1 MIDATPL
8 LRLYAR
14 RRARR
19 LARQHAAREQERQ
32 LLRLVRRARATCFG
46 RDHDFAA
53 IADVPSFQRRVPL
66 RRFEETWEAYWRRDF
81 PVLTDV
87 TWPGTIPYFAVTS
100 GTTSGRT
107 KHIPLSRAML
117 AANRR
122 AALDLYTHHLANR
135 PRSRILAGKSFLL
148 GGSTAAVA
156 LAPGIHSGD
165 LSGIGPREMSRWVR
179 LRYFPPDHVGRI
191 EDWERKVE
199 AIARA
204 VAHED
209 IRAVSG
215 TPSWLLILFDR
226 LAELRPER
234 GRGLAGHFPD
244 LEMLAHGGVNF
255 APYRHRFAELLEGS
269 GAETREVYAASEGYF
284 ANADRGDGQ
293 GMRLIVD
300 NGLFYEF
307 VETGALDGPDPARH
321 WLGDVETGVDYAIV
335 VTSCAGLWAHVVGD
349 TVAFTD
355 LDPPRLLVTGRTA
368 YTLSAFGEH
377 LIEEEIAQAV
387 AVAAGAIGADVSDYS
402 VAPAFPAAPG
412 ELGGHVYVVE
422 FAGGAPTSEALA
434 RFARRLDRSLEQAN
448 DDYAAH
454 RAGGYGLRAPRVH
467 AVAAGTF
474 AAWMKKR
481 GRLGGQHKVPRIV
494 NDAPLFDDLMAFA
507 GAGSASAPGAVPHR
521 R

>member
-1 MIDATPL
+1 
-8 LRLYAR
+8 
-14 RRARR
+14 
-19 LARQHAAREQERQ
+19 
-32 LLRLVRRARATCFG
+32 
-46 RDHDFAA
+46 
-53 IADVPSFQRRVPL
+53 
-66 RRFEETWEAYWRRDF
+66 
-81 PVLTDV
+81 
-87 TWPGTIPYFAVTS
+87 
-100 GTTSGRT
+100 
-107 KHIPLSRAML
+107 ML

-135 PRSRILAGKSFLL
+135 PRSRILAGRSFLL
-148 GGSTAAVA
+148 GGSTAAAA
-156 LAPGIHSGD
+156 LAPGVHSGD

-179 LRYFPPDHVGRI
+179 RRYFPPDRIGRI

-234 GRGLAGHFPD
+234 GRRLAGHFPN

-284 ANADRGDGQ
+284 ANADRGDGE

-307 VETGALDGPDPARH
+307 VETGALDGPDPARR

-368 YTLSAFGEH
+368 YTPVGLRRASHRRG
-377 LIEEEIAQAV
+377 
-387 AVAAGAIGADVSDYS
+387 DR
-402 VAPAFPAAPG
+402 PG
-412 ELGGHVYVVE
+412 GGPGGGGDRRRRQRL
-422 FAGGAPTSEALA
+422 FGGAGVPGG
-434 RFARRLDRSLEQAN
+434 ARRARRPRLCRRVRRR
-448 DDYAAH
+448 
-454 RAGGYGLRAPRVH
+454 RAGGRGARALCLRAR
-467 AVAAGTF
+467 
-474 AAWMKKR
+474 
-481 GRLGGQHKVPRIV
+481 
-494 NDAPLFDDLMAFA
+494 PLA
-507 GAGSASAPGAVPHR
+507 GAGQRRLRRPPRRRLRGCGRPACMRWRRAPSPPG
-521 R
+521 